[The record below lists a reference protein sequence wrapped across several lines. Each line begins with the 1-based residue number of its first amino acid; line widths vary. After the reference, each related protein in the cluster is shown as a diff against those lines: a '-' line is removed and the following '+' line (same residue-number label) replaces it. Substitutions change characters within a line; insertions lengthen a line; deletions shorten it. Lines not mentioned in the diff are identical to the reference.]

1 MDHAQHVSRR
11 SSPPPGF
18 WFPPDYKWS
27 TWWDTREGCFLL
39 LCAFGAASLMLWAVT
54 AVTSGWV
61 ETGIRVLAGFA
72 FVMALRSLFGV
83 VFSGESGWY
92 RDND

>member
-1 MDHAQHVSRR
+1 MSRR
-11 SSPPPGF
+11 SSPPPGC

-39 LCAFGAASLMLWAVT
+39 LCAFGAAFLVLKAMT
-54 AVTSGWV
+54 AVTSGWL
-61 ETGIRVLAGFA
+61 EKGFGLLAGVA
-72 FVMALRSLFGV
+72 AWMALVALLGI